1 MSMRGI
7 RGATTADENTSEAIL
22 EATAELLRHMV
33 EANGTQIDDIAAIYF
48 TVTQDLDAEFPPLA
62 ARRMG
67 WTALALLCAT
77 EIPVPGSQD
86 RCIRVLMLVNSEKP
100 QRDVQFVYL
109 KDAVSLRDRG
119 MKEEICAQGRGEA
132 VRPLPPE
139 GED

>member
-22 EATAELLRHMV
+22 AATAELLRHMV

-67 WTALALLCAT
+67 WTDLALLCAT

-86 RCIRVLMLVNSEKP
+86 RCIRVLMLVNSEEA

-109 KDAVSLRDRG
+109 KDAVSLRDCG
-119 MKEEICAQGRGEA
+119 MKEEVQSLAAE
-132 VRPLPPE
+132 E
-139 GED
+139 